1 MTTIDWDLP
10 PSLSVIAP
18 LDQWL
23 EDTGEEGEP
32 AQYVR
37 FINMWGGCLN
47 SYLTISK

>member
-1 MTTIDWDLP
+1 MATIGWDVP

-32 AQYVR
+32 AQYVP
-37 FINMWGGCLN
+37 FINIHGGFSSANNDCAV
-47 SYLTISK
+47 